1 MCNVIRR
8 HHCTFEKIR
17 PHQLYWPTC
26 CRLGRC
32 QVHFAW
38 QSFYYASHL
47 PLFRWKSSV
56 LKRINYTLYDTK
68 FLQSQVLTR
77 LSLICDSALFYVWR
91 GRRSTTSKY
100 AMIQMMDDWY
110 YMLMTQQIQHRDI
123 VVQHIIFYSCNRYF
137 KSSFVSD
144 IYLCIL
150 MDKESSNKLG
160 RIYWIIT
167 KSHFI

>member
-1 MCNVIRR
+1 MWMNASQNSAWRKFACAMCNVIRR

-56 LKRINYTLYDTK
+56 LKRIKYTLYDTK

-77 LSLICDSALFYVWR
+77 LNIICDSALFLFDAGGGVQPVER
-91 GRRSTTSKY
+91 QICDDTIDGRLILHVDDITNTASRYCGSTY
-100 AMIQMMDDWY
+100 HI
-110 YMLMTQQIQHRDI
+110 LL
-123 VVQHIIFYSCNRYF
+123 VQ
-137 KSSFVSD
+137 
-144 IYLCIL
+144 
-150 MDKESSNKLG
+150 
-160 RIYWIIT
+160 
-167 KSHFI
+167 